1 MPVVSVWAPTD
12 LPIPRRLS
20 DIGRSLQSFGDPA
33 MDLVTEAFAI
43 SLLSTSAAELGDKT
57 QLGLVMLSASLQKP
71 RAIFLGMITG
81 YVIVTGVGVL
91 IGQAL
96 LAIIPLSLLTLI
108 SGLIFVAVGIL
119 MLKLNTG
126 TDVPST
132 RSGKPFQAAS
142 LMIILTELGDK
153 TQVVTITLAARFAQP
168 IAVFCGVLL
177 ALALVDGLSIV
188 LAGHVGK
195 RLPTGKIKKVSAL
208 VFIVLGILTLLGM
221 I

>member
-1 MPVVSVWAPTD
+1 
-12 LPIPRRLS
+12 
-20 DIGRSLQSFGDPA
+20 

-81 YVIVTGVGVL
+81 FAIVTGVGVL

-126 TDVPST
+126 TDVPSA

-153 TQVVTITLAARFAQP
+153 TQVVTIALAARFAQP
-168 IAVFCGVLL
+168 IAVFSGVLL
-177 ALALVDGLSIV
+177 AMAIVDGLSIM

-195 RLPTGKIKKVSAL
+195 RLPTSKAKKVSAI
-208 VFIVLGILTLLGM
+208 VFIILGILTLFG
-221 I
+221 IV

>member
-1 MPVVSVWAPTD
+1 
-12 LPIPRRLS
+12 
-20 DIGRSLQSFGDPA
+20 

-119 MLKLNTG
+119 MLKWNTG
-126 TDVPST
+126 TDAPST

-188 LAGHVGK
+188 LTGHVGK